1 MSHSIQV
8 GSLSGK
14 FRRVI
19 LSCVLLIVGRTTAVQ
34 AALIRQSPNGSST
47 VLDRIVAVVNG
58 TPILA
63 SEVDEEMR
71 FADLQSGKANGSDNT
86 PQQALD
92 RLIDRALL
100 DHQRDLQPGVSD
112 VSQKDVDQAIQT
124 FRTSIPACTGSA
136 CQTSAGW
143 RDVLKQ
149 YGFTS
154 TEVQDRIR
162 ERLQIMNFLDLR
174 FGAAI
179 RISQEDVQKYYA
191 GTLKPELI
199 AHHAAVPQLSAVAP
213 RIEEVLRQQQFTAL
227 LNESLRNLHH
237 EGEIRILDPAYGSG
251 PAAMDQTSASSNRT
265 HQPSDRDGE
274 EGAQ

>member
-1 MSHSIQV
+1 MSHRIQI
-8 GSLSGK
+8 GCLSGK

-19 LSCVLLIVGRTTAVQ
+19 LTCVLLIVGRTTAVQ
-34 AALIRQSPNGSST
+34 AALISQSPNGSST

-71 FADLQSGKANGSDNT
+71 FAVLQSGKVNGSDNT

-112 VSQKDVDQAIQT
+112 VSQKDVDQAIRT

-143 RDVLKQ
+143 TDVLKQ
-149 YGFTS
+149 HGFTP

-179 RISQEDVQKYYA
+179 RISREDVQKYYA

-199 AHHAAVPQLSAVAP
+199 ARHASVPQLSAVAP
-213 RIEEVLRQQQFTAL
+213 RIQEVLWQQQFTAL
-227 LNESLRNLHH
+227 LNESLRNLHS
-237 EGEIRILDPAYGSG
+237 EGEIRILDPVYGSG

-265 HQPSDRDGE
+265 HQSDQDGE